1 MNNMRRSL
9 IIHLKAKAMTRN
21 QKAER
26 IYELTILYAR
36 IQCSS
41 KEDKNNLLNLVSE
54 RINEINNL

>member
-1 MNNMRRSL
+1 
-9 IIHLKAKAMTRN
+9 MTRN

>member
-1 MNNMRRSL
+1 MRRSL

-26 IYELTILYAR
+26 INELTILYAR